1 MNLSTLTESLEK
13 NSNENK
19 EKVDDTME
27 KQKSLLLNIK
37 NFNFKLRNFME
48 TDVMQKNMIRESQEK
63 ISNIKMRIEN
73 SRLFANSIREKT
85 ERIKVKITDLNN

>member
-1 MNLSTLTESLEK
+1 MNVSTLTESLEK

-19 EKVDDTME
+19 EKVDDTLE
-27 KQKSLLLNIK
+27 KQKSLLLNIT

-63 ISNIKMRIEN
+63 INNVKMRIEN
-73 SRLFANSIREKT
+73 SRLFANSIREKM

>member
-1 MNLSTLTESLEK
+1 MNVSTLTESLEK

-19 EKVDDTME
+19 EKVDDTLE

-63 ISNIKMRIEN
+63 INNVKMRIEN
-73 SRLFANSIREKT
+73 SRLFANSIREKM

>member
-1 MNLSTLTESLEK
+1 MNVSTLTESLEI
-13 NSNENK
+13 NSKKNK
-19 EKVDDTME
+19 ERVDETLE

-63 ISNIKMRIEN
+63 INNIKMRIEN
-73 SRLFANSIREKT
+73 CRLFSKNINDKT

>member
-73 SRLFANSIREKT
+73 SRVFANSIREKT